1 MAIEKCKGTR
11 DMSPSDM
18 ARFRAIE
25 DAFRDV
31 CLKWGYDEV
40 RTPTLEYLYLFTAAG
55 TLTPGK
61 LGRVYSFLD
70 WDGWSGERVVLRPD
84 GTIPIARYYIETN
97 RDARLARLFYV
108 NNVFSFEETGTET
121 REKWQCG
128 AELIGAGST
137 AADVELVLMA
147 LETLKKLGL
156 KDVELKL
163 THAGLIRAIL
173 SGIKSSTEEQTKLFD
188 RVLDGDTKALVEAR
202 PELANIVTPILT
214 SKGKSSGFLKNVSVM
229 VGNDVPEL
237 KEPIENFTELAATL
251 DALGTPYEIDIAS
264 GRGFEYYTGLIFQVW
279 SCGEMVAGG
288 GRYDDLIPLL
298 GGTSTPASG
307 FALYVDKLMGI
318 IGGRRTESAANK
330 IMVRSVS
337 GQAGTKEAFEIVN
350 ALHDAGFAAQIA
362 SADVG
367 IEGAGTKWVVET
379 SDTGWHFGL
388 RDVDSGDLYEV
399 ATVDEVVDRLRERN
413 QGGPGQIQE

>member
-18 ARFRAIE
+18 AKFRAIE

-31 CLKWGYDEV
+31 CLKWGYEEV

-55 TLTPGK
+55 TLTPGR

-70 WDGWSGERVVLRPD
+70 WDGWSGERVVMRPD
-84 GTIPIARYYIETN
+84 GTIPIARYYIENTG
-97 RDARLARLFYV
+97 DGSLARLFYV
-108 NNVFSFEETGTET
+108 NNVFSFEETGAET

-147 LETLKKLGL
+147 LDTLRKLGL

-173 SGIKSSTEEQTKLFD
+173 SGIKSNPEEQTRVFD

-237 KEPIENFTELAATL
+237 KDPIENFTELAATL
-251 DALGTPYEIDIAS
+251 DDLGTPYEIDIAS
-264 GRGFEYYTGLIFQVW
+264 GRGFEYYTGLIFQIW
-279 SCGEMVAGG
+279 SCGDMVAGG
-288 GRYDDLIPLL
+288 GRYNALIPLL
-298 GGTSTPASG
+298 GGTDTPASG
-307 FALYVDKLMGI
+307 FALYVDRLMELVGNV
-318 IGGRRTESAANK
+318 RTDAVERV
-330 IMVRSVS
+330 MVRPATGQS
-337 GQAGTKEAFEIVN
+337 GIKEAFAVIE
-350 ALHDAGFAAQIA
+350 ALHNTGLPAQMA
-362 SADVG
+362 PAEFDVSQS
-367 IEGAGTKWVVET
+367 GAKWLIET
-379 SDTGWHFGL
+379 SDTGWHFSL
-388 RDVDSGDLYEV
+388 QDIDKGDLYEV
-399 ATVDEVVDRLRERN
+399 ATVDEVLARLKERGKARTDQV
-413 QGGPGQIQE
+413 QG